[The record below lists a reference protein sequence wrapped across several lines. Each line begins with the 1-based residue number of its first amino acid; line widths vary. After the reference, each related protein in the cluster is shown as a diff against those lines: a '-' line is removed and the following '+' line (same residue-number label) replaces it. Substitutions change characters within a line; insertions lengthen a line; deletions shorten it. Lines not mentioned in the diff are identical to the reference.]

1 MRTALVAWA
10 PCLLCSAALTSLV
23 AAGMSQASPA
33 PAGYAL
39 VWSDEFDG
47 DGPLDARNWTYETG
61 FIRNEEAQWY
71 QAANAS
77 RRDGHLIIEARQERV
92 KNPDYVANSQS
103 WRTNREFA
111 EYTSASI
118 MTKGLHQWRYGR
130 FEMRGRIDTR
140 SGMWPAFWTLGLGE
154 WPDAGEIDIMEFYR
168 GVLLANVAWGSPR
181 QWEATWD
188 KTRHPIASFPDRDW
202 SSKFHVWRMEWDERR
217 IDLSVDGVQLNSTEL
232 SHLESPRTG
241 RNPFH
246 EPQYLLLSLAIGGV
260 SGGDP
265 SITRFPAWFDVDYV
279 RVFQRPAH

>member
-188 KTRHPIASFPDRDW
+188 KTRHLIASFPDRDW

-217 IDLSVDGVQLNSTEL
+217 IDLSVDGVQLSSTEL

>member
-1 MRTALVAWA
+1 M
-10 PCLLCSAALTSLV
+10 
-23 AAGMSQASPA
+23 
-33 PAGYAL
+33 
-39 VWSDEFDG
+39 
-47 DGPLDARNWTYETG
+47 
-61 FIRNEEAQWY
+61 
-71 QAANAS
+71 
-77 RRDGHLIIEARQERV
+77 IEARHERV
-92 KNPDYVANSQS
+92 KNPDFAPNSQS

-168 GVLLANVAWGSPR
+168 GVLLANVAWGSRR

-188 KTRHPIASFPDRDW
+188 KTRHPIAAFPDRDW
-202 SSKFHVWRMEWDERR
+202 PSKFHLWRMDWDERR
-217 IDLSVDGVQLNSTEL
+217 IDLSVDGEQLNSTDL
-232 SHLESPRTG
+232 SRLTSPRTG

-265 SITRFPAWFDVDYV
+265 SVTAFPGRFDVDYV
-279 RVFQRPAH
+279 RVFQRPAR